1 MTRLVA
7 LALGLVGAL
16 VVVGAQAHHQEP
28 FKAPPIA
35 VVREDSS
42 ALAEVL
48 VHYVASDEDRIRDSY
63 RDFLGTLDAST
74 RIVAVHPSGEGAQM
88 DAFFKDVAPAAA
100 LRVQALEV
108 KTPLSIWSK
117 DRALVLSGAA
127 GAATT
132 PGTAPVTFLIPP
144 KPRPG
149 ESGRPLD
156 WDIVPAVAAALPDRF
171 KTQELPIAF
180 DAGDFT
186 VVGKRVLFDA
196 NLYERNRGRGYPSA
210 ASFKARV
217 AALMGRD
224 VVMLGAAAGDVPRHH
239 MSMYMA
245 PLVGSDPAHP
255 TMLVGDPAAGAK
267 LVGPNFMPGER
278 GLESKKMLEADTS
291 PETQAKFDRAA
302 HDLALAGFNVERIP
316 TIAFEDKTYFAYT
329 NGITETRAGKKIAWV
344 PSFASGDDPLVAD
357 LDTAARTVYERL
369 GYEVRPVAVRKLF
382 TSHGTIGCVVNVLR
396 RSSE

>member
-1 MTRLVA
+1 MTKLVA
-7 LALGLVGAL
+7 IALGLVGAL
-16 VVVGAQAHHQEP
+16 VVVGAQASHAHDAP
-28 FKAPPIA
+28 RPPPPIA

-48 VHYVASDEDRIRDSY
+48 VHYVASEEDRIRDSY
-63 RDFLGTLDAST
+63 RDFLGTLDPST
-74 RIVAVHPSGEGAQM
+74 RVVVVHSVGERAKM
-88 DAFFKDVAPAAA
+88 DAFFDEIAPAA
-100 LRVQALEV
+100 RIQPVEV
-108 KTPLSIWSK
+108 KTPLGIWSK
-117 DRALVLSGAA
+117 DRALVLA
-127 GAATT
+127 GASNE
-132 PGTAPVTFLIPP
+132 VTFLVPP
-144 KPRPG
+144 KPRAG
-149 ESGRPLD
+149 ESGRPFD
-156 WDIVPAVAAALPDRF
+156 WDIVPAVAAAMPDRF
-171 KTQELPIAF
+171 KTQEIPIAF

-217 AALMGRD
+217 ASLMGRD

-245 PLVGSDPAHP
+245 PLAGGDPAHP
-255 TMLVGDPAAGAK
+255 TVLVGDPSMGAK
-267 LVGPNFMPGER
+267 IVGPNFMPGEK
-278 GLESKKMLEADTS
+278 GAESHALLAADET
-291 PETQAKFDRAA
+291 PETQARFDRAA
-302 HDLALAGFNVERIP
+302 HDLALAGFVVERIP
-316 TIAFEDKTYFAYT
+316 TLAFEDKTYFAYT
-329 NGITETRAGKKIAWV
+329 NGIYETRNGKKIAWV

-396 RSSE
+396 RD